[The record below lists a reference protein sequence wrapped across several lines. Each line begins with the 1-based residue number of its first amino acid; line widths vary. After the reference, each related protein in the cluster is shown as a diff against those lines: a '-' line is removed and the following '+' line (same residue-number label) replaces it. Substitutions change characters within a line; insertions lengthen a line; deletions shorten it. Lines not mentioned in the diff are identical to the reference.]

1 MSFDGIH
8 DPLTPSGPHIA
19 SSSKFLTSSWVV
31 LLKCRHIIFVTVG
44 LLVIL
49 AVFFDSVIDV
59 TLYKFFQSL
68 LKIKLLGSLLQKDF
82 VHNRSLGLL
91 SVVFVLFLFWIIV
104 KMSEPQRIKRDCAVC
119 WGQNVPWSFG
129 VSHKLCDLEKVSC
142 LLWVSI
148 VSSMIFG

>member
-1 MSFDGIH
+1 MLLITEPFLKLPTLAFLKNILCILREFYTCTAMSFDGIH

-91 SVVFVLFLFWIIV
+91 SVVFVLFLF
-104 KMSEPQRIKRDCAVC
+104 
-119 WGQNVPWSFG
+119 
-129 VSHKLCDLEKVSC
+129 
-142 LLWVSI
+142 
-148 VSSMIFG
+148 